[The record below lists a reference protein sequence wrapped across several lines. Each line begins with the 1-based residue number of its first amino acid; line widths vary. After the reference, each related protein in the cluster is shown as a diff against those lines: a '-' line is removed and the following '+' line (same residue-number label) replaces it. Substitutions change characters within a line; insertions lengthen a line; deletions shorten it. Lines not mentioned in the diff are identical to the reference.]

1 MAITLPTPGQTNW
14 DVPLNDALFELQQDI
29 TDGANTFVTRVEA
42 DNTYARVND
51 SRISNALQKADN
63 LAALESKSAARVN
76 LGLGNSATK
85 DVGTT
90 SGTVAAGEALP
101 FHVSAADPHGDRAWA
116 TGQFIPVTGG
126 TMSGALVIGTGGITL
141 QSGGITVSSG
151 NLTLTGNLIVT
162 GNTSQT
168 GTITSYGFSTATVG
182 FAASIGGDAQDR
194 YRVMSGGLTEWGDGT
209 ALRDVNLYRAA
220 ADVLATDDNFRVV
233 RSAGSLDGVS
243 VRQTADT
250 QSRWSVDSSG
260 VVLWGSGAA
269 AGDTNLYREGAN
281 NLTTDDTFRIYR
293 PATTDNALSIR
304 VTGDTTSR
312 LVIDADGELNWGPGG
327 GGATDTQL
335 SRTAASTLGLNSD
348 FAITSAG
355 KGLKIK
361 EGTNAKMGTSTL
373 VAGTVTVATTAVT
386 ANSRIFLT
394 VQTAGGTQG
403 HLRISART
411 AGTSFTITSTSG
423 TETST
428 VAWLLVEPA

>member
-1 MAITLPTPGQTNW
+1 MAITLPTPGQSNW
-14 DVPLNDALFELQQDI
+14 DEPLNDALFTLQQDI
-29 TDGANTFVTRVEA
+29 TDGANTFISRVEA

-63 LAALESKSAARVN
+63 LAALESKSASRVN
-76 LGLGNSATK
+76 LGLGNSATR
-85 DVGTT
+85 DVGVT
-90 SGTVAAGEALP
+90 SGTVSSGDALP
-101 FHVSAADPHGDRAWA
+101 IHVAAADPHGDRAWA
-116 TGQFIPVTGG
+116 TGQFLPVGG
-126 TMSGALVIGTGGITL
+126 GVMSGGLTIGAGGLTL

-151 NLTLTGNLIVT
+151 NVTLTGNLIIT

-168 GTITSYGFSTATVG
+168 GTVTSFGFSTATVG

-209 ALRDVNLYRAA
+209 ATRDVNLYRA
-220 ADVLATDDNFRVV
+220 DVDILGTDDNFRVV
-233 RSAGSLDGVS
+233 RNAGSLPAVS

-250 QSRWSVDSSG
+250 QSRWNVDSSG
-260 VVLWGSGAA
+260 VVQWGSGTAA
-269 AGDTNLYREGAN
+269 ADTNLYREGAN

-327 GGATDTQL
+327 GGSTDVQM
-335 SRTAASTLGLNSD
+335 SRTAANTLGLNAD
-348 FAITSAG
+348 FAITLAG
-355 KGLKIK
+355 KGLKVK
-361 EGTNAKMGTSTL
+361 EGSNAKMGTSTL

-386 ANSRIFLT
+386 ATSRVFLT

-403 HLRISART
+403 HLRVSART
-411 AGTSFTITSTSG
+411 AGTSFTITSTSAS
-423 TETST
+423 ETST

>member
-14 DVPLNDALFELQQDI
+14 DTPLNDALFELQQDI
-29 TDGANTFVTRVEA
+29 TDGANTFVSRVEA

-63 LAALESKSAARVN
+63 LLALESKSASRVN
-76 LGLGNSATK
+76 LGLGNSATR
-85 DVGTT
+85 DVGTVA
-90 SGTVAAGEALP
+90 GTVAAGEALP
-101 FHVSAADPHGDRAWA
+101 THVVAADPHGDRAWA

-126 TMSGALVIGTGGITL
+126 TMSGALVIGTGGLTL

-168 GTITSYGFSTATVG
+168 GTVTSYGFSTATVG

-209 ALRDVNLYRAA
+209 ATRDVNLYRAA
-220 ADVLATDDNFRVV
+220 ADVLATDDNFRVI
-233 RSAGSLDGVS
+233 RNAGSLEGVS

-250 QSRWSVDSSG
+250 QSRFSVDSSG
-260 VVLWGSGAA
+260 VVLWSSGAA

-327 GGATDTQL
+327 GGATDTQM
-335 SRTAASTLGLNSD
+335 SRTAASTLGLNAD
-348 FAITSAG
+348 FAITLAG
-355 KGLKIK
+355 KGLKVK

-386 ANSRIFLT
+386 TNSRIFLT

>member
-1 MAITLPTPGQTNW
+1 MAITLPTPGQPNW
-14 DVPLNDALFELQQDI
+14 DTPLNDALFTLQQDI
-29 TDGANTFVTRVEA
+29 TDGANTFVSRVEA

-51 SRISNALQKADN
+51 SRINNALQKADN
-63 LAALESKSAARVN
+63 LLALESKSASRVN

-85 DVGTT
+85 DVGTA
-90 SGTVAAGEALP
+90 SGTVASGDALP
-101 FHVSAADPHGDRAWA
+101 THVIAADPHGDRAWA
-116 TGQFIPVTGG
+116 TGQFVTVTGG
-126 TMSGALVIGTGGITL
+126 TMSGGLVIGTGGLTL

-162 GNTSQT
+162 GNTTQT
-168 GTITSYGFSTATVG
+168 GTVTSYGFSTATVG
-182 FAASIGGDAQDR
+182 FAASIGGDVQDR

-209 ALRDVNLYRAA
+209 NTRDVNLYRVG
-220 ADVLATDDNFRVV
+220 ADILGTDDNFRVT
-233 RSAGSLDGVS
+233 RNAGSLGGFS

-250 QSRWSVDSSG
+250 ESRWFVDSSG
-260 VVLWGSGAA
+260 VLSWGSGAVVA
-269 AGDTNLYREGAN
+269 DTNLYREGAN
-281 NLTTDDTFRIYR
+281 NLTTDDTFRVYR

-327 GGATDTQL
+327 GGATDTQM

-348 FAITSAG
+348 FAITLAG

-361 EGTNAKMGTSTL
+361 EGSNAKMGTSTL

-386 ANSRIFLT
+386 ANSRVFLT

-403 HLRISART
+403 HLRVSART
-411 AGTSFTITSTSG
+411 AGTSFTITSTSAS
-423 TETST
+423 ETST

>member
-1 MAITLPTPGQTNW
+1 MAITLPTPGQSNW

-63 LAALESKSAARVN
+63 LLALESKSASRVN
-76 LGLGNSATK
+76 LGLGNSATR

-90 SGTVAAGEALP
+90 SGTVADGGSLP
-101 FHVSAADPHGDRAWA
+101 THVVAADPHGDRAWA

-126 TMSGALVIGTGGITL
+126 TMSGALVIGTGGLTL

-151 NLTLTGNLIVT
+151 NLTLTGSVIIT
-162 GNTSQT
+162 GDTSQT
-168 GTITSYGFSTATVG
+168 GKVATFGFSTASPGFTTTV
-182 FAASIGGDAQDR
+182 GGDAQDR
-194 YRVMSGGLTEWGDGT
+194 YRVMANGLTEWGDGT
-209 ALRDVNLYRAA
+209 ALRDVNLYRVG
-220 ADVLATDDNFRVV
+220 ADILGTDDNFRVT
-233 RSAGSLDGVS
+233 RNAGSLGGFS

-250 QSRWSVDSSG
+250 ESRWFVDSSG
-260 VVLWGSGAA
+260 VLSWGSGAA
-269 AGDTNLYREGAN
+269 VADTNLYREGAN

-312 LVIDADGELNWGPGG
+312 LVIDADGEMNWGPGG
-327 GGATDTQL
+327 GGATDIQM
-335 SRTAASTLGLNSD
+335 SRTAATTLGVNAD
-348 FAITSAG
+348 FAITLAG
-355 KGLKIK
+355 KGLKVK
-361 EGTNAKMGTSTL
+361 EGSNAKMGTSTL

-386 ANSRIFLT
+386 ATSRIFLT